1 MWFHASFP
9 WNAIRWTSSAF
20 VFIWGNF
27 LSDSAGREKNGHRKG
42 AGTELC
48 LWVAVPQWEPRSSAC
63 SLVYIHQRCHELQA
77 GISYLIW
84 RTEIPHQSTTWIKG
98 ESNRHSRLAHL
109 SDLSL
114 SLVSTLNLIM
124 QPERSLSC
132 ASIPQDTGGMERVFP
147 CQQAPWGLGFPRLS
161 SQASLMEKIYHF
173 EQGRVRLM
181 ELEQQNRAL
190 LPRVQSG
197 VQIYREQ
204 LDSEAPKFICSTCLP
219 RESTPSFKTLF
230 EGTLKH
236 PWALQRTH
244 TDTWGK
250 TEKAVSTD
258 MQFPEALGTMK
269 IFMLKVEVNG
279 F

>member
-1 MWFHASFP
+1 
-9 WNAIRWTSSAF
+9 
-20 VFIWGNF
+20 
-27 LSDSAGREKNGHRKG
+27 
-42 AGTELC
+42 
-48 LWVAVPQWEPRSSAC
+48 
-63 SLVYIHQRCHELQA
+63 
-77 GISYLIW
+77 
-84 RTEIPHQSTTWIKG
+84 
-98 ESNRHSRLAHL
+98 
-109 SDLSL
+109 
-114 SLVSTLNLIM
+114 M

-204 LDSEAPKFICSTCLP
+204 LDSEAPKFICSTCPP

-236 PWALQRTH
+236 P
-244 TDTWGK
+244 
-250 TEKAVSTD
+250 
-258 MQFPEALGTMK
+258 
-269 IFMLKVEVNG
+269 
-279 F
+279 